1 LSKGVRGYQIYDE
14 MALVWVGLDKLAMAL
29 EELVKSV
36 EFGPDPA
43 HGIKVKGFTVL
54 DDTSN
59 VPKA

>member
-1 LSKGVRGYQIYDE
+1 